1 MKFIVQLGMHL
12 FSLTAIVI
20 LECQCCSTGVQKCH
34 TVVEK
39 KQHSLEDTVVLRAR
53 CPRSTSPTNCLI
65 PKIFKNIAINAQMAF
80 CTFCGR
86 LQRSLIDWHLLLIEQ
101 EKTDSPHLPSR
112 QFIQRRP
119 AAPPAAPSKN
129 LVFNPVSNQMASM
142 NALFSPSHSAALLQG
157 LSSAS
162 VSGGDATRATR
173 SLMNDVNGHRNLRA
187 GNTNWTRVNH
197 HDFNLRRKSFCPHWN
212 AWKCHSYFLAPT
224 HPEQQQDFL

>member
-1 MKFIVQLGMHL
+1 MLFYWCAEMSYSCGKKPTFLGRH
-12 FSLTAIVI
+12 S
-20 LECQCCSTGVQKCH
+20 CSTSTLSSFYQSDKLS
-34 TVVEK
+34 
-39 KQHSLEDTVVLRAR
+39 HSKDFQEYCNQCSNGLLYILWE
-53 CPRSTSPTNCLI
+53 
-65 PKIFKNIAINAQMAF
+65 
-80 CTFCGR
+80 G
-86 LQRSLIDWHLLLIEQ
+86 LQRSLTDWHLLLIEQ

-197 HDFNLRRKSFCPHWN
+197 HDFNLRRKSFSPHWN